1 MKKRTA
7 LALVTLVFN
16 LSLVERLHAGGSFST
31 TGSLATYRDRHTATY
46 LPNGKVLVVGG
57 LSGPFLGWVALSSA
71 ELYDPAAATWT
82 NTGSLAITREQH
94 TATLLPNGK
103 VLVTGGVYGI
113 FNTGQLYYPPDSEL
127 YDPATGSWTYS
138 GAMNV
143 PRYNHTAT
151 LLPSGKVLV
160 TGGLYHKRPH
170 QHR

>member
-82 NTGSLAITREQH
+82 NTGSLASLPVPLPSHVNNTLQLCCQ
-94 TATLLPNGK
+94 TGKCWLPVVFMATLTLDNFIIRRTRSYMILQQGRGRI
-103 VLVTGGVYGI
+103 LV
-113 FNTGQLYYPPDSEL
+113 
-127 YDPATGSWTYS
+127 
-138 GAMNV
+138 
-143 PRYNHTAT
+143 R
-151 LLPSGKVLV
+151 
-160 TGGLYHKRPH
+160 
-170 QHR
+170 